1 MDKRVYKTKQA
12 IDDAFIELLEEKP
25 LEKIMVT
32 DIAKKANIARK
43 TFYAH
48 YKNMNELID
57 EDYQKMIV
65 AFRSILNSVIN
76 FKEEPTLK
84 EIVGL
89 VNFIDHN
96 KHLIKAFYVVS
107 EKNMNQQVF
116 TDTGQLTEKVLSNK
130 IPDIHWNKRKAA
142 RLIND
147 FITTGTNQVIKEWV
161 NDPKIMTKEQLIYL
175 LYQFT
180 VLPFR
185 NLSDPQITL
194 QQITK
199 ELSKS
204 KYYSDKF
211 FLQ

>member
-116 TDTGQLTEKVLSNK
+116 MDTGQLTEKVLSNK
-130 IPDIHWNKRKAA
+130 IPDIHWNKGKAA

-204 KYYSDKF
+204 KYYSGKF